1 MVTSDTLKNFF
12 VQQRRDSDEH
22 LSDESKDVVSDID
35 SQASGYIK
43 DSGESFK
50 KLVKTSFI
58 RKRKHSSKNRYSMG
72 QAQEN

>member
-43 DSGESFK
+43 GSGESFK

-58 RKRKHSSKNRYSMG
+58 RKRKHSSKNRYS
-72 QAQEN
+72 

>member
-1 MVTSDTLKNFF
+1 MVTSNTLTNIL
-12 VQQRRDSDEH
+12 VQQRRDSDDH

-35 SQASGYIK
+35 SQTSGYIK
-43 DSGESFK
+43 GSGESFK